1 MWRTWQ
7 LCPIRSE
14 RKQGRHHQLIPW
26 TILLFVAPFK
36 FLSSSSLPSLIASPL
51 LMKPPAPPCQRTGGG
66 PKNYYSEE
74 PNIQAAGRRNANNKV
89 QQSTIQTPQVSE
101 SSQATFCL
109 LTTNRTQS
117 PDFLFSD
124 EFFCS
129 ALCTLLVCLQIYS
142 NACSEQ
148 DRLGWSPRLNL
159 YWWPSTHPLALHRT
173 NLARIIRNFLASDR
187 AIDGQGF
194 GVLSSQIL
202 SLYTNPLTGT
212 NRRLTFPFGRGR
224 Q

>member
-26 TILLFVAPFK
+26 TILLFFTPFHLYPPPPPCRS
-36 FLSSSSLPSLIASPL
+36 FSELSSSLIASPL

-129 ALCTLLVCLQIYS
+129 ALCTLVCLQIYS

-159 YWWPSTHPLALHRT
+159 YWWPSTHPPALGPTWRALSGISWHQIEPST
-173 NLARIIRNFLASDR
+173 DR
-187 AIDGQGF
+187 DLGF
-194 GVLSSQIL
+194 YPHKYFHFIQIH
-202 SLYTNPLTGT
+202 
-212 NRRLTFPFGRGR
+212 
-224 Q
+224 

>member
-1 MWRTWQ
+1 MDNPPLFRTF
-7 LCPIRSE
+7 PS
-14 RKQGRHHQLIPW
+14 
-26 TILLFVAPFK
+26 
-36 FLSSSSLPSLIASPL
+36 LSSSSFLPVFLRAL
-51 LMKPPAPPCQRTGGG
+51 FFTYRLPPSHETPCPPCQRTGGG

-129 ALCTLLVCLQIYS
+129 ALCTLVCLQIYS

-159 YWWPSTHPLALHRT
+159 YWWPSTHPPALGPT
-173 NLARIIRNFLASDR
+173 CR
-187 AIDGQGF
+187 A
-194 GVLSSQIL
+194 LSGISWHQ
-202 SLYTNPLTGT
+202 
-212 NRRLTFPFGRGR
+212 R
-224 Q
+224 